1 MPAAFIHDDFLLQTS
16 AARDLYHGYA
26 AGEPILDFHNH
37 LPPNEIATNRRFETL
52 YDVWL
57 AGDHYKW
64 RAMRANGIA
73 ERFCTGDASP
83 REKFDAWAA
92 TVPHTLRNPLYHWT
106 HLELAR
112 YFETFDLFGPDTAD
126 ALWDKANELLAL
138 PAYTTRGLLECS
150 HVRAL
155 CTTDD
160 PTDSLEHHQA
170 IAADP
175 ASLVRVY
182 PTFRPDAALR
192 LETPADWNAWVDKLS
207 AVSGLDCG
215 SLAGLLDA
223 LRARHDFFHALGGRL
238 SDHGLHHIFDLP
250 CSREEAAHIFD
261 KARRGGTPTEGEVE
275 QFGNFLMLFFGE
287 LDASRGW
294 TKQLHIGA
302 ERNNSTERFQ
312 SLGRDIG
319 CDSMADV
326 NHAGPLRR
334 YLDTLEQRGH
344 LPQVMLYNLNPRD
357 NYAMATMLGNF
368 QGGGQGGRPSRL
380 QLGTAWWFMDTR
392 EGMEWQINAFS
403 NTGLLSRFVGML
415 TDSRSFLSFARH
427 EYFRRILCDLLG
439 GEMERGE
446 LPRDLDLVGG
456 LVKRVCFRNAAEF
469 FGLDLG

>member
-1 MPAAFIHDDFLLQTS
+1 MAFIHDNFLLQTS
-16 AARDLYHGYA
+16 AARDLYHEYA
-26 AGEPILDFHNH
+26 KEEPILDFHNH
-37 LPPNEIATNRRFETL
+37 LPPNEIANDRRFENL

-64 RAMRANGIA
+64 RAMRANGIP
-73 ERFCTGDASP
+73 ERFCTGDATP

-92 TVPHTLRNPLYHWT
+92 TVPHTLRNALYHWT

-112 YFETFDLFGPDTAD
+112 YFDTHDLFNPDTAD
-126 ALWDKANELLAL
+126 ALWDKANGLLAGEG
-138 PAYTTRGLLECS
+138 YTTRGLLKRS
-150 HVRAL
+150 KVRAL

-160 PTDSLEHHQA
+160 PTDSLEHHRA

-175 ASLVRVY
+175 SCEVRVF

-192 LETPADWNAWVDKLS
+192 LETPAEWNAWVDRLS
-207 AVSGLDCG
+207 AVSATDCG
-215 SLAGLLDA
+215 SLTGMLEAI
-223 LRARHDFFHALGGRL
+223 RARHDYFHKLGGRI
-238 SDHGLHHIFDLP
+238 SDHGLHHIFDEP
-250 CSREEAAHIFD
+250 CSEAEASRIFD
-261 KARRGGTPTEGEVE
+261 RARLGGAVSAGEVE
-275 QFGNFLMLFFGE
+275 QFGNFLMLYFGE

-302 ERNNSTERFQ
+302 ERNNSTRRFQ
-312 SLGRDIG
+312 NIGRDIG

-334 YLDTLEQRGH
+334 YLDTLEQRGA
-344 LPQVMLYNLNPRD
+344 LPKMILYNLNPQD

-368 QGGGQGGRPSRL
+368 QGGDAGGPPSRL

-392 EGMEWQINAFS
+392 EGMEWQINAWS

-456 LVKRVCFRNAAEF
+456 MVRRICFQNAADF
-469 FGLDLG
+469 FGLALD